1 MAKLYPIVR
10 IIAVLVAIAAA
21 FVMIPQA
28 TAILLV
34 LGAIS
39 GVGNSNDDNMRVFV
53 ITIVLAV
60 AAKQLSAIP
69 AVGDYLVTIFTG
81 IGAATFGAS
90 ASGIAMGLYRRTV
103 GELLTKPAA

>member
-1 MAKLYPIVR
+1 MGKLYPIVR
-10 IIAVLVAIAAA
+10 IIAVLVAVAAA
-21 FVMIPQA
+21 FVTIPQA

-34 LGAIS
+34 LGAVS
-39 GVGNSNDDNMRVFV
+39 GVGNSNEDNMRIFV

-60 AAKQLSAIP
+60 AAKQLDAIP
-69 AVGDYLVTIFTG
+69 GVGSYLTAIFTG

-103 GELLTKPAA
+103 GELMAKPAA